1 MLNNKKLNFIKI
13 LNFISIFL
21 LLYFIFQ
28 NILSFFN
35 QVQYR
40 HLHVDERLVVINPI
54 INVYYQIDIFNRF
67 SDITPVFLKSL
78 LIIASEMILGGTL
91 DYGRI
96 YNNLFILLAGPFSF
110 YNFEMTII
118 SGRLIQLF
126 IFIYS
131 LYFVSKHFLR
141 KEFRVLFILLSLGFP
156 GAYYIIQNPK
166 PDSLAILFL
175 FIGIKYAFINK
186 NYRKTFIF
194 IGLSIGTKVITLL
207 PGFLLGLYL
216 IFPLRKIKTIKKAI
230 ELVFTTFFGILIA
243 QPALFLPLPRIY
255 NRVFSAISGSSSYNQ
270 EQFFLLN
277 FNNYKSWINQLSK
290 EHSVPNIFFTILFAV
305 IFILLIENFY
315 KNSNLENSYFL
326 LSSISMI
333 FFITFNIQ
341 RTWNYYLFIP
351 FLFMLIYFL
360 RLENMKIL
368 NIFFGLTILVISIG
382 GLFLH
387 NDKAVNS
394 YFEIEE
400 TKDLSLDKA
409 ISYIDNQYLKNE
421 YSFKKVYWD
430 PDYYFPGKNI
440 DYFHDFLVVE
450 NWEEEKQTTP
460 LNEKVDFIVTTKIFN
475 TVDSIKVS
483 QYGDLY
489 VYEK

>member
-1 MLNNKKLNFIKI
+1 MLNNKKLSFFKF
-13 LNFISIFL
+13 LNYLSIFL
-21 LLYFIFQ
+21 IAYFISQ

-40 HLHVDERLVVINPI
+40 HLHVDERLVVMNPI

-131 LYFVSKHFLR
+131 LYFISKHFLR
-141 KEFRVLFILLSLGFP
+141 KELRVLFILLSLGFP

-166 PDSLAILFL
+166 PDSLAILF
-175 FIGIKYAFINK
+175 FMIGIKYAFINE

-207 PGFLLGLYL
+207 PGFILGLYL

-230 ELVFTTFFGILIA
+230 EIVFMTFFGILIA

-255 NRVFSAISGSSSYNQ
+255 NRVFSGISGSSYYDQ

-277 FNNYKSWINQLSK
+277 FNNFKSWINQLSK
-290 EHSVPNIFFTILFAV
+290 EHSVSSIFFTILFV
-305 IFILLIENFY
+305 IMLILLIENFY
-315 KNSNLENSYFL
+315 KNSNLVNSYFL
-326 LSSISMI
+326 LASISMI
-333 FFITFNIQ
+333 VFITFNVQ
-341 RTWNYYLFIP
+341 RTWNYYLYIP

-368 NIFFGLTILVISIG
+368 NIFFGLIILIISVG

-394 YFEIEE
+394 YFEIDQ

-409 ISYIDNQYLKNE
+409 ISYIDNQYSKNK

-440 DYFHDFLVVE
+440 DYFYDFLVVE
-450 NWEEEKQTTP
+450 NWEEEKQTSP
-460 LNEKVDFIVTTKIFN
+460 LNEKVDFIVSTKVFY
-475 TVDSIKVS
+475 TEDSIKVS

>member
-1 MLNNKKLNFIKI
+1 MLNNKKYNFIKI

-54 INVYYQIDIFNRF
+54 INVYYQIDIFGRF
-67 SDITPVFLKSL
+67 SEITPVFLKSL
-78 LIIASEMILGGTL
+78 LTIASEMILGGTL

-96 YNNLFILLAGPFSF
+96 YNNLFIVLAGPFIF
-110 YNFEMTII
+110 YNFETTII
-118 SGRLIQLF
+118 LARLIQLF
-126 IFIYS
+126 IIIYS
-131 LYFVSKHFLR
+131 LFFISKHFLR
-141 KEFRVLFILLSLGFP
+141 KELRVSFILLSLGLP
-156 GAYYIIQNPK
+156 GAYYILQNPK
-166 PDSLAILFL
+166 PDSLAILF
-175 FIGIKYAFINK
+175 FIIGIKYAFINE
-186 NYRKTFIF
+186 NYRKSFIF

-207 PGFLLGLYL
+207 PGFILGLYL
-216 IFPLRKIKTIKKAI
+216 ILPLRKVKTIKKAI
-230 ELVFTTFFGILIA
+230 ELVFMTFFGVLIA

-255 NRVFSAISGSSSYNQ
+255 NRVFSAISGSSSYDQ
-270 EQFFLLN
+270 EQFFLIN

-290 EHSVPNIFFTILFAV
+290 EHSVSNIFFTILFV
-305 IFILLIENFY
+305 IVLILLIDNFY
-315 KNSNLENSYFL
+315 KNSNLVNSYFL

-333 FFITFNIQ
+333 VFITFNVQ
-341 RTWNYYLFIP
+341 RTWNYYLYIP
-351 FLFMLIYFL
+351 FLFMLIYLF
-360 RLENMKIL
+360 RLENMKLL
-368 NIFFGLTILVISIG
+368 NIFFGLTIFVISVG

-394 YFEIEE
+394 YFEIDE

-409 ISYIDNQYLKNE
+409 ISYIDNQYTKNE
-421 YSFKKVYWD
+421 FSFKKVYWD

-440 DYFHDFLVVE
+440 DYFNDFLIVE
-450 NWEEEKQTTP
+450 NWEEEKQTFP
-460 LNEKVDFIVTTKIFN
+460 LNEKVDFIVSTKVFITEDSTKI
-475 TVDSIKVS
+475 S
-483 QYGDLY
+483 QHGDLY

>member
-1 MLNNKKLNFIKI
+1 MLNNKILIFVKI
-13 LNFISIFL
+13 LNYLSIFL
-21 LLYFIFQ
+21 LVYFISQ

-40 HLHVDERLVVINPI
+40 HLHVDERLVVMNPI

-67 SDITPVFLKSL
+67 SDLTPGFLKSL
-78 LIIASEMILGGTL
+78 LIIASEMVLGGTL

-96 YNNLFILLAGPFSF
+96 YNNLFILFAGPFSF
-110 YNFEMTII
+110 YNFKMAII
-118 SGRLIQLF
+118 SGRIIQLF

-131 LYFVSKHFLR
+131 LFLISKHFLK
-141 KEFRVLFILLSLGFP
+141 KEFRVLFIFLSLGLP
-156 GAYYIIQNPK
+156 GAYYILQNPK
-166 PDSLAILFL
+166 PDSLAILF
-175 FIGIKYAFINK
+175 FIIGIKYAFINE
-186 NYRKTFIF
+186 NYRKSFIF
-194 IGLSIGTKVITLL
+194 MGLSIGTKVITLL
-207 PGFLLGLYL
+207 PGLILGLYL
-216 IFPLRKIKTIKKAI
+216 IFPLKKIKTIKKAI
-230 ELVFTTFFGILIA
+230 EVVFMTFFGILIA

-255 NRVFSAISGSSSYNQ
+255 NRVFSAILGSSSYDQ

-277 FNNYKSWINQLSK
+277 FNSYKSWINQLSK
-290 EHSVPNIFFTILFAV
+290 EHSISNIFFTILFV
-305 IFILLIENFY
+305 VVSILLIENFY
-315 KNSNLENSYFL
+315 KKSNLVNSYFL
-326 LSSISMI
+326 LASISMI
-333 FFITFNIQ
+333 VFVTFNVQ

-360 RLENMKIL
+360 RLEKIKML
-368 NIFFGLTILVISIG
+368 SIFAGLIIFVISVG

-394 YFEIEE
+394 YFEIDE
-400 TKDLSLDKA
+400 TKDLSLDLA
-409 ISYIDNQYLKNE
+409 IKYIDNEYSKKE

-440 DYFHDFLVVE
+440 DYFYDYLVVE
-450 NWEEEKQTTP
+450 NWEEEKQTSP
-460 LNEKVDFIVTTKIFN
+460 LNEKVDFIVSTKVFY
-475 TVDSIKVS
+475 TEDSVKVS